1 MLPFRKIVYKPRK
14 RCSLRPGKFIR
25 GSAGTENRARQQND
39 DNEFQPVHDLAVND
53 FERISEIITHSRGRN
68 PGRETTPT
76 PVYYCRQTR
85 VAQKV
90 ADLKVRNILIIEHL
104 NSSEIIFISNTN
116 FVKVFKKIFEYCKL
130 LSLIGRT
137 KTL

>member
-39 DNEFQPVHDLAVND
+39 DNEFQPIHDLAVND
-53 FERISEIITHSRGRN
+53 FERISEILTHCRERPGKRN
-68 PGRETTPT
+68 DSGTCL
-76 PVYYCRQTR
+76 YCHQTR

-90 ADLKVRNILIIEHL
+90 AELKVRNILIIEHL